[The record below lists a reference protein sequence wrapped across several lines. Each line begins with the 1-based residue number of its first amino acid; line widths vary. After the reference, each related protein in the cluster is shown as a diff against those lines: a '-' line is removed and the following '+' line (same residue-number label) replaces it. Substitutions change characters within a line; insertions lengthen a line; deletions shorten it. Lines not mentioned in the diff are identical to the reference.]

1 MKQAYFT
8 ATTISD
14 SARKMLDSL
23 TEITHRHQAPASL
36 DSSALLVLDMQ
47 TYFLDESSHA
57 FVPSA
62 PAILPGINALIE
74 AYTLLSLPVFVSRHV
89 NTMANAGRMAAWWR
103 EIIVEENPLSALTP
117 ELRTR
122 QAVVFEKTR
131 YDAFID
137 SPLDELLRARGISQ
151 LVICG
156 VMTHLCCETTARS
169 AFMRGYEVLFTVD
182 GTATYNQE
190 FHNASIMNL
199 AHGFATPV
207 LITEVLSILERPHE

>member
-1 MKQAYFT
+1 MKQIYFT
-8 ATTISD
+8 PSNIAG
-14 SARKMLDSL
+14 SARQMLDSL
-23 TEITHRHQAPASL
+23 ADITRRHPAPASL
-36 DSSALLVLDMQ
+36 ESSALLVLDMQ
-47 TYFLDESSHA
+47 SYFLDEASHA

-62 PAILPGINALIE
+62 PAILPGVNALIE
-74 AYTLLSLPVFVSRHV
+74 AYSLHGLPIYMSQHI
-89 NTMANAGRMAAWWR
+89 NTSVNAGRMAAWWR

-131 YDAFID
+131 YDAFIG

-207 LITEVLSILERPHE
+207 LISDVLSILDHHHG